1 MYVHY
6 IQYVNILF
14 FIVDLHKNLDEG
26 GERVMES
33 KGKQKTTNVKR
44 ETFST
49 GLAVFFA
56 TLGSAI
62 GLGNIWKFPY
72 LTGSNGG
79 GAFVLIYILCV
90 LLVGIPIMISEFYIG
105 RKSRSNAVGAFSK
118 LKAHPA
124 WRSIGYMGVASA
136 FLIMFFY
143 SSVAGW
149 VYSYVFKSV
158 RGDFQGLADLPVD
171 QATKIVGEQFST
183 AIGGAYSPMI
193 WQLVVFAVVSAILI
207 AGVKKGIERITK
219 TLMPVLFVLILVIC
233 ARALTLDGAAQGL
246 NFLFHVDFS
255 KITAP
260 VILSALGLAFF
271 KLSLGMG
278 TMLTYGSYFT
288 DDNNM
293 LGTSAKVA
301 LSDTLVSILA
311 GIAIFPVVFTFGMEP
326 SAGPGLLFNTIPL
339 VFSKMPF
346 GNLLLTAF
354 FVLTSIAATT
364 AMISLVEVPV
374 AFMKEEWKL
383 TRNSAVLLTSGIM
396 LAVGV
401 LTVHPQS
408 LFGSV
413 TVAGKSFFDIFDYIS
428 SNLLLPVGG
437 LLIALFVGYTVSK
450 DKLSEELSNKGK
462 LKNYNTIKLYS
473 VVLKYVTPLLLL
485 VVFLNSIG
493 VIKL

>member
-1 MYVHY
+1 
-6 IQYVNILF
+6 
-14 FIVDLHKNLDEG
+14 
-26 GERVMES
+26 MES
-33 KGKQKTTNVKR
+33 KRNSKTTLATR
-44 ETFST
+44 ETFSS

-105 RKSRSNAVGAFSK
+105 RKTRTNAVGSFSK

-124 WRSIGYMGVASA
+124 WKSIGYMGVAAS

-149 VYSYVFKSV
+149 VYSYVFKAV
-158 RGDFQGLADLPVD
+158 KGDFTGLATLPVD
-171 QATKIVGEQFST
+171 QATKIVGDQFSS

-193 WQLVVFAVVSAILI
+193 WQLIVFAVVSIILI
-207 AGVKKGIERITK
+207 AGVKNGIERITK
-219 TLMPVLFVLILVIC
+219 TLMPALFILILIIIIC
-233 ARALTLDGAAQGL
+233 IRSLTLEGAAQGV

-255 KITAP
+255 KITPA

-278 TMLTYGSYFT
+278 TMITYGSYFT
-288 DDNNM
+288 QDNNM

-301 LSDTLVSILA
+301 FADTLVSILA
-311 GIAIFPVVFTFGMEP
+311 GLAIFPVVFTFGMEP

-346 GNLLLTAF
+346 GNILLTAF
-354 FVLTSIAATT
+354 FLLTSIAATT

-374 AFMKEEWKL
+374 AFMAEEWKMK
-383 TRNSAVLLTSGIM
+383 RNSAVLLTSGIM
-396 LAVGV
+396 LAIGV

-408 LFGSV
+408 LFGNT
-413 TVAGKSFFDIFDYIS
+413 TVAGKSFFDLFDYIS
-428 SNLLLPVGG
+428 SNLLLPIGG
-437 LLIALFVGYTVSK
+437 LLITIFVGYTVSK
-450 DKLSEELSNKGK
+450 DKIKEELSNNGK
-462 LKNYNTIKLYS
+462 LNNYSTIDLYS
-473 VVLKYVTPLLLL
+473 IVLRYVTPLLLAA
-485 VVFLNSIG
+485 VFLNSIG